1 MIRSTVHIVFSCGQL
16 TLLQATIDFVV
27 VIVIDDV
34 VVLVVLNIIVVAL
47 IVEADLSTFSCS
59 SQAHEGY
66 H

>member
-34 VVLVVLNIIVVAL
+34 VVLNIIVVAL
-47 IVEADLSTFSCS
+47 IVVADLSTFSCS

>member
-47 IVEADLSTFSCS
+47 IVVADLST
-59 SQAHEGY
+59 
-66 H
+66 